1 VAGQKRNPRIDIR
14 INAMETKIS
23 GQMSSLGIASE
34 ETNPPTAAVGSL
46 QSKPLERFMVVIVLA
61 YA

>member
-1 VAGQKRNPRIDIR
+1 
-14 INAMETKIS
+14 METKIS

-34 ETNPPTAAVGSL
+34 ETNPPTTAVGSL